1 MSLIERAAERL
12 ERLAQQ
18 SLGKNAPDAGLPGLD
33 DPAHAEPTLP
43 TPERLLAALDGKQ
56 TRQEPVMGVGARSQR
71 SAEPTDRPTG
81 RIELDLVQLAAEGF
95 ITPDS
100 PKSRIANEF
109 RVIKRPLIANVKGKS
124 AAPVKRANLVM
135 VTSALAG
142 EGKSFTAINLAMS
155 IAMEQDNTVLLVDG
169 DVAEPALSRLLRL
182 PRARGL
188 IELLSESGLSV
199 GDVLLTTNVP
209 KLSVVPAGAPHE
221 RNTEL
226 LASQAMGD
234 LLDDMAE
241 RYPDR
246 IIVFDSPPLL
256 PTTESRV
263 LATHMGQ
270 IVVIVEAERT
280 THRAVAEA
288 LGTIESCP
296 VVMTVLNK
304 AMRSHVSQYY
314 GYYSN

>member
-18 SLGKNAPDAGLPGLD
+18 SLGKNAPDPRLPGAD

-56 TRQEPVMGVGARSQR
+56 TRQEPVMGARSLR
-71 SAEPTDRPTG
+71 SAEPTDRPAG
-81 RIELDLVQLAAEGF
+81 YIELDLVRLAAEGF

-135 VTSALAG
+135 VTSSLAG

-169 DVAEPALSRLLRL
+169 DVAEPSLSRLLRL

-209 KLSVVPAGAPHE
+209 KLSVIPAGVPHE

-226 LASQAMGD
+226 LASQAMSD
-234 LLDDMAE
+234 LLDDIAA

-288 LGTIESCP
+288 LSTIESCP

-304 AMRSHVSQYY
+304 ATRSHVSQYY